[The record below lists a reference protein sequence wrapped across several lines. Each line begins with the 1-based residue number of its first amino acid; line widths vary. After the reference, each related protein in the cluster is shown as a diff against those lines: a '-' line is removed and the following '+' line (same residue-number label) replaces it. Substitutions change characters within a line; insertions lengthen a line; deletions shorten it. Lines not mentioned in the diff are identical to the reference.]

1 MQTPSGV
8 TAQLAAFV
16 YSTRLADIPLAVQ
29 AQAKV
34 AIADSL
40 CTVMAGL
47 DQPAVTILREVISAE
62 SRDGKASVLGTR
74 QKLSATGAAFIN
86 AATSHALDYD
96 NISLTVSGFVSTPV
110 LFALL
115 AVAQERGIG
124 GAKLLEA
131 FIVGSEAEAAVARGL
146 GVEHYACGWHATA
159 TLGHIGAAVACA
171 KMLDFDEVQI
181 RRAIGF
187 AATDASGLRATIGN
201 MTNPYHLGKAAR
213 CGPLAVALIERGF
226 TAHEDVLE
234 YEWGFCNAF
243 NGPGKFDLQRIVDKL
258 GAPYDLVDPGLVVK
272 LYPCCGLIHS
282 AIDGVLDLMH
292 AHKLQAHQVV
302 RARIAVHALVLKTMD
317 RQAPR
322 TPYEGKFCA
331 PFCVALALKEGNVKI
346 EHFNDESIRD
356 PVLLGLMERVETSVH
371 PELTGYDSFLEREFS
386 DVALDLDDGRTV
398 SCRIW
403 RKANRGSAGRP
414 ATAADLQE
422 KFIETTAGHAN
433 APAIIAALERVSQI
447 EHMSDIRELMEGF

>member
-1 MQTPSGV
+1 V
-8 TAQLAAFV
+8 HA
-16 YSTRLADIPLAVQ
+16 TRLADIPSNVVE
-29 AQAKV
+29 QAKV

-40 CTVMAGL
+40 CTVMASL
-47 DQPAVTILREVISAE
+47 DRPVVRILRDVISAE
-62 SRDGKASVLGTR
+62 SRDGKASVLGTS
-74 QKLSATGAAFIN
+74 QKLAPSGAAFIN

-115 AVAQERGIG
+115 AVAEERAIG

-131 FIVGSEAEAAVARGL
+131 FIVGYEAEAAVARGL

-171 KMLDFDEVQI
+171 KMLDFDEIQI
-181 RRAIGF
+181 RRAIGY

-234 YEWGFCNAF
+234 FEWGFCNAF
-243 NGPGKFDLQRIVDKL
+243 NGPGKFDLQRIVDNL

-282 AIDGVLDLMH
+282 TLDGVLDLMH
-292 AHKLQAHQVV
+292 EHKLQAHQVV

-322 TPYEGKFCA
+322 TSYEAKFCA
-331 PFCVALALKEGNVKI
+331 PFCVALALQEGNVKI
-346 EHFNDESIRD
+346 EHFTDAAIRA
-356 PVLLGLMERVETSVH
+356 PILLNLMARVETSVH
-371 PELTGYDSFLEREFS
+371 PELTGHESFLEREFS

-398 SCRIW
+398 SCRVW
-403 RKANRGSAGRP
+403 RVANRGSAGRP
-414 ATAADLQE
+414 ATAADLRE
-422 KFIETTAGHAN
+422 KFIETTAGHVN
-433 APAIIAALERVSQI
+433 PQAIIAALERVSQI
-447 EHMSDIRELMEGF
+447 EQISDINQLMEGFRRAEI